1 MQANLTFEDTSD
13 VPASSKKRLASEAA
27 IDKSLASNSSFSFS
41 LASSATT
48 IGNLS
53 KQPKLTQPSMK
64 PLIGLDKQATMKSD
78 IDKNKINVGD
88 LLFMLSRNKQLLNKH
103 TKLEHTWLSH
113 LPNNER

>member
-1 MQANLTFEDTSD
+1 VVEIHTLKTSHPSSPFYTEQNKMQANLTFEDTSD

-53 KQPKLTQPSMK
+53 KPSIK
-64 PLIGLDKQATMKSD
+64 PLIGLDKQATMQSD
-78 IDKNKINVGD
+78 NKIVNQIPFSIYVEPSMVY
-88 LLFMLSRNKQLLNKH
+88 F
-103 TKLEHTWLSH
+103 
-113 LPNNER
+113 